1 MTVDQAISSITSLT
15 PKDQFRVVKAIWDNL
30 PEEFGTELS
39 LPQHEDLD
47 RRWEEYKSDPSSA
60 LSKDDFREQVRLAL
74 RR

>member
-1 MTVDQAISSITSLT
+1 MTVDQAISSISSLT
-15 PKDQFRVVKAIWDNL
+15 PKDQLRVVQAIWDNL

-39 LPQHEDLD
+39 LPQHEELD

-60 LSKDDFREQVRLAL
+60 HSEDDFREQVRSAL